1 MSNIETA
8 APETTAKPA
17 PSLSADTQSAI
28 QSKFGSRSVSLSAMA
43 DSLAKGGGAAAGEGM
58 AKAAGPQKNAADVAA
73 EGFAGG
79 GGEVPHK
86 EEMEQSFGTSFAG
99 VKAHTDGAAQK
110 SNKDM
115 GSNALAA
122 GQNVSFSTA
131 SPDKGLVAHELTH
144 TLQNNH
150 RGPAASGAA
159 GGGIDASGEG
169 EAEAVQAAVNSGK
182 PASSALSAGTK
193 ANAAAQK
200 GGAGPAAAGAG
211 PSLSKK
217 HAPSLEGEGSK
228 FGMGMTFSADSFEKS
243 YQYTLWN
250 HPVEIPIVAVPGLNV
265 MFEPSVVVKG
275 AFGAEWKKKK
285 DNPAE
290 RDNKL
295 KAAVGVEGGVGVGLS
310 YGKAEVASV
319 YGVMEAKATGAFEYS
334 KSQEEWELE
343 GGIGLAS
350 TFAVGVKFAGGII
363 DQRFEFGK
371 CEIGKLTGLSWK
383 NGKFQSGKVGWEWGE
398 KPKQFFES
406 MKQLI
411 EKAKKL
417 ASMAA
422 DAAKK
427 VVDGAKAAGGK
438 VITGVSDA
446 IAWAS
451 KW

>member
-17 PSLSADTQSAI
+17 PSLSADTANAI
-28 QSKFGSRSVSLSAMA
+28 QSKFGNRSVSLSAIA
-43 DSLAKGGGAAAGEGM
+43 DSLSGGAAGDAM
-58 AKAAGPQKNAADVAA
+58 AAKAGPSKSAADVAA
-73 EGFAGG
+73 DGFAGG
-79 GGEVPHK
+79 GGAIPHK
-86 EEMEQSFGTSFAG
+86 EEMEASFGTSFGG

-122 GQNVSFSTA
+122 GQNISFSTS

-182 PASSALSAGTK
+182 PASSALTAGTK

-200 GGAGPAAAGAG
+200 GGAAPAAAAGG

-217 HAPSLEGEGSK
+217 HAPSLEGGEGSK
-228 FGMGMTFSADSFEKS
+228 WGAGITFSPEGLEVSG
-243 YQYTLWN
+243 QYTIWN
-250 HPVEIPIVAVPGLNV
+250 HSVEIPIAAVPGLNA
-265 MFEPSVVVKG
+265 MIEPQVVVKG
-275 AFGAEWKKKK
+275 KVGQETKK
-285 DNPAE
+285 DKDTGKE
-290 RDNKL
+290 KESV
-295 KAAVGVEGGVGVGLS
+295 KAALGIEGGVGIGLS
-310 YGKAEVASV
+310 YGVPELASL
-319 YGVMEAKATGAFEYS
+319 YGVMEASVAGGFEFT
-334 KSQEEWELE
+334 KSGKEWELE
-343 GGIGLAS
+343 GSIGLS
-350 TFAVGVKFAGGII
+350 TVFAVGVKVAGGIL
-363 DQRFEFGK
+363 DERFEFGK
-371 CEIGKLTGLSWK
+371 CEIGKLTGIK
-383 NGKFQSGKVGWEWGE
+383 FVNGKKVGAINWEWGE

-406 MKQLI
+406 IKKVIERAKQ
-411 EKAKKL
+411 L

-427 VVDGAKAAGGK
+427 VYNGAKAAGKK
-438 VITGVSDA
+438 VVQGVGDA
-446 IAWAS
+446 VSWVT